1 MFSTTFNRPT
11 GAAADAKELEY
22 ITALHQT
29 SDGEGDDFVDGSIDA
44 EDIKYYLISRYGI
57 DVSTENIQ
65 NLILNDLGGGS
76 DEAAVLD
83 ICELVAILLI
93 PFFCQE

>member
-29 SDGEGDDFVDGSIDA
+29 SDGEGDDFVDGSIDG
-44 EDIKYYLISRYGI
+44 KY
-57 DVSTENIQ
+57 
-65 NLILNDLGGGS
+65 
-76 DEAAVLD
+76 
-83 ICELVAILLI
+83 
-93 PFFCQE
+93 